1 MITDLFFIIIC
12 HLCDDGGVHAV
23 EGTAKL
29 CIFKHHCLQR
39 SISGTF
45 SDTEQRT
52 VDSART
58 VEPCRCGIAD
68 SLVKIVVTMPF
79 DHFRRNT
86 GMDHQTVNDTLYGT
100 RDHSTGIIDTIT
112 HGIATADFDRDLIFF
127 GQFHQLQTERNDI
140 TVDIC
145 SCDILQMASRADTDL
160 QTFTDNTQVMLHGF
174 FSCHSHLI
182 KNMIV
187 RAAYQNTGFFQSHI
201 TDQFEILFA
210 GTDPA
215 CDLRK
220 FITLLQTFVNSIP
233 VFFAV
238 QEKFALTDLSF
249 RTSKPMHI
257 IIDTYDLFGCVRCT

>member
-1 MITDLFFIIIC
+1 
-12 HLCDDGGVHAV
+12 
-23 EGTAKL
+23 
-29 CIFKHHCLQR
+29 
-39 SISGTF
+39 
-45 SDTEQRT
+45 
-52 VDSART
+52 
-58 VEPCRCGIAD
+58 
-68 SLVKIVVTMPF
+68 
-79 DHFRRNT
+79 
-86 GMDHQTVNDTLYGT
+86 
-100 RDHSTGIIDTIT
+100 
-112 HGIATADFDRDLIFF
+112 
-127 GQFHQLQTERNDI
+127 
-140 TVDIC
+140 
-145 SCDILQMASRADTDL
+145 
-160 QTFTDNTQVMLHGF
+160 
-174 FSCHSHLI
+174 
-182 KNMIV
+182 MIV